1 MELIDREAVK
11 DITKKGKIVIDEG
24 IFECENLREELVYIL
39 KKVEEFLEKN
49 IESIPTIE
57 PRPRGEWKQITD
69 FDEDNNAVFEC
80 SNCLHG
86 YVQAKGSEVPFCW
99 YCGAD
104 MRKKV

>member
-57 PRPRGEWKQITD
+57 SRPRGEWIKSLNLQTH
-69 FDEDNNAVFEC
+69 FKC
-80 SNCLHG
+80 SVCG
-86 YVQAKGSEVPFCW
+86 YLPLFKTKFCSE
-99 YCGAD
+99 CGAD
-104 MRKKV
+104 MRSSAK